1 MLRMFTVFNLCPKIP
16 SREFLVCKML
26 SVHKFTDAKGLLLM
40 IQKLGFLN
48 FIRKQDFKFREK
60 RETNQT
66 SLLGIPWRKVD
77 HDYNRFQG
85 KYCSLLKHILPE
97 WHLIELKSVNGS

>member
-26 SVHKFTDAKGLLLM
+26 SVHKFTDAKGLLIM
-40 IQKLGFLN
+40 IQKLGLLN

-60 RETNQT
+60 DREMRETHQT
-66 SLLGIPWRKVD
+66 SLLGMPWRKVD
-77 HDYNRFQG
+77 HDYNIF
-85 KYCSLLKHILPE
+85 
-97 WHLIELKSVNGS
+97 

>member
-16 SREFLVCKML
+16 SGEFLVCKML
-26 SVHKFTDAKGLLLM
+26 SVHKFTNAKGLLIM

-60 RETNQT
+60 DREMRETNQT
-66 SLLGIPWRKVD
+66 SLLGMPWRKVD
-77 HDYNRFQG
+77 HDYNRF
-85 KYCSLLKHILPE
+85 
-97 WHLIELKSVNGS
+97 

>member
-16 SREFLVCKML
+16 SQEFLVCKML
-26 SVHKFTDAKGLLLM
+26 RVHKFTDAKRLLLM

-60 RETNQT
+60 DGEMRETHQSLIIRDALEKSR
-66 SLLGIPWRKVD
+66 SLL
-77 HDYNRFQG
+77 
-85 KYCSLLKHILPE
+85 
-97 WHLIELKSVNGS
+97 